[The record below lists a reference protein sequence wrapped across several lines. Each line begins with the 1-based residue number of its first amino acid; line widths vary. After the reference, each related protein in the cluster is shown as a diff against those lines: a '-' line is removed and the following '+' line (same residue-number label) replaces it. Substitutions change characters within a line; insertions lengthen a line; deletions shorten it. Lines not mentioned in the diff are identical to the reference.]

1 MNIKLNNT
9 RVNPMIR
16 TWSSKKWVLP
26 NAKTLMKQLMNEEIK
41 MNRNSV
47 HLDYPLTHPGVERAE
62 QVVANFKRLS
72 DSFSPTHTLAAM
84 LLAAIV
90 AAFVVVADQM
100 MATWADGHLFAA
112 WVALWAVAFAAVG
125 LFGGVS
131 KTMAIQMKQGLDA
144 WSARMAQS
152 RSDERLWAIAQTD
165 ARLMS
170 ELQTAMNRSDEQELF
185 GETSTQRRVS
195 RMLQNR
201 QYYI

>member
-1 MNIKLNNT
+1 
-9 RVNPMIR
+9 MIR

-185 GETSTQRRVS
+185 GENSTQRRVA

>member
-1 MNIKLNNT
+1 VAICP
-9 RVNPMIR
+9 RVH
-16 TWSSKKWVLP
+16 
-26 NAKTLMKQLMNEEIK
+26 
-41 MNRNSV
+41 
-47 HLDYPLTHPGVERAE
+47 HLIGHNHKGRYDGRQEHGSQGVRRAEAVAQAFEVGIERAE

-100 MATWADGHLFAA
+100 MDTWADGHLFAA

-125 LFGGVS
+125 LFAGVS
-131 KTMAIQMKQGLDA
+131 KTMAIQMKQGLDE

-170 ELQTAMNRSDEQELF
+170 ELQTAMSRSDEEELL
-185 GETSTQRRVS
+185 GENSTQRRVA

>member
-1 MNIKLNNT
+1 
-9 RVNPMIR
+9 MIR
-16 TWSSKKWVLP
+16 AWSSKKWVLP

-185 GETSTQRRVS
+185 GENSTQRRVA

>member
-1 MNIKLNNT
+1 
-9 RVNPMIR
+9 MIR
-16 TWSSKKWVLP
+16 SWSSKKWVLP

-185 GETSTQRRVS
+185 GDNSTQRRVA

>member
-1 MNIKLNNT
+1 
-9 RVNPMIR
+9 MIR

-170 ELQTAMNRSDEQELF
+170 DLQTAMNRSDEQELF
-185 GETSTQRRVS
+185 GENSTQRRVA

>member
-1 MNIKLNNT
+1 
-9 RVNPMIR
+9 
-16 TWSSKKWVLP
+16 
-26 NAKTLMKQLMNEEIK
+26 MNEEIK

-62 QVVANFKRLS
+62 QVVANFKRLGG
-72 DSFSPTHTLAAM
+72 SFSPTRSLAAM

-100 MATWADGHLFAA
+100 MDTWADGHLLAA

-125 LFGGVS
+125 LFAGVS
-131 KTMAIQMKQGLDA
+131 KTMAIQMKQGMDC
-144 WSARMAQS
+144 WSARMAQR

-170 ELQTAMNRSDEQELF
+170 DLQSAISRSDKEELF
-185 GETSTQRRVS
+185 GENSTQRRVAQ
-195 RMLQNR
+195 MLQNR

>member
-1 MNIKLNNT
+1 VARPQCI
-9 RVNPMIR
+9 
-16 TWSSKKWVLP
+16 
-26 NAKTLMKQLMNEEIK
+26 AYQDEEYN
-41 MNRNSV
+41 MNRNFV
-47 HLDYPLTHPGVERAE
+47 HLNYPLTHPGVDRAE
-62 QVVANFKRLS
+62 KVVANFKGVINN
-72 DSFSPTHTLAAM
+72 FSPTRTLAAM

-100 MATWADGHLFAA
+100 VDTWADGHLLAA

-125 LFGGVS
+125 LFAGVS
-131 KTMAIQMKQGLDA
+131 KTLAIQMKQGLNN
-144 WSARMAQS
+144 WSASMAQR

-170 ELQTAMNRSDEQELF
+170 ELHTAMGRSDEEVLL
-185 GETSTQRRVS
+185 GENSTQRRVS

>member
-1 MNIKLNNT
+1 MVKQKVGFYPKL
-9 RVNPMIR
+9 RPQCI
-16 TWSSKKWVLP
+16 SF
-26 NAKTLMKQLMNEEIK
+26 MNEEIK

-62 QVVANFKRLS
+62 QVVANFKRWS

-100 MATWADGHLFAA
+100 MDIWADGHLLAA

-125 LFGGVS
+125 LFAGVS
-131 KTMAIQMKQGLDA
+131 KTLAMQMKQGLNV
-144 WSARMAQS
+144 WSARMAQR
-152 RSDERLWAIAQTD
+152 RSDERLWAIAKMD

-170 ELQTAMNRSDEQELF
+170 ELQTAMSRSDEEELL
-185 GETSTQRRVS
+185 GESSIQRRVA

>member
-1 MNIKLNNT
+1 
-9 RVNPMIR
+9 
-16 TWSSKKWVLP
+16 
-26 NAKTLMKQLMNEEIK
+26 MNEEIK

-131 KTMAIQMKQGLDA
+131 KTMAIQMKQGLEA

-170 ELQTAMNRSDEQELF
+170 DLQTAMNRSDEQELF
-185 GETSTQRRVS
+185 GENSTQRRVA

>member
-1 MNIKLNNT
+1 
-9 RVNPMIR
+9 
-16 TWSSKKWVLP
+16 
-26 NAKTLMKQLMNEEIK
+26 

-62 QVVANFKRLS
+62 QVVANFKRWS

-100 MATWADGHLFAA
+100 MDTWADGHLLAA

-125 LFGGVS
+125 LFAGVS
-131 KTMAIQMKQGLDA
+131 KTLAMQMKQGLNV
-144 WSARMAQS
+144 WSARIAQR
-152 RSDERLWAIAQTD
+152 RSDERLWAIAKMD

-170 ELQTAMNRSDEQELF
+170 ELQTAMSRSDEEELL
-185 GETSTQRRVS
+185 GESSIQRRVA

>member
-1 MNIKLNNT
+1 
-9 RVNPMIR
+9 MIR

-62 QVVANFKRLS
+62 QVVANFKHLS

-100 MATWADGHLFAA
+100 MSTWADGHLFAA

-131 KTMAIQMKQGLDA
+131 KTMAIQMKQSLDA

-185 GETSTQRRVS
+185 GENSTQRRVA

>member
-1 MNIKLNNT
+1 
-9 RVNPMIR
+9 MIR
-16 TWSSKKWVLP
+16 AWSSKKWVLP

-170 ELQTAMNRSDEQELF
+170 DLQTAMNRSDEQELF
-185 GETSTQRRVS
+185 GENSTQRRVA

>member
-1 MNIKLNNT
+1 
-9 RVNPMIR
+9 MIR

-131 KTMAIQMKQGLDA
+131 KTMAIQMKQSLDA

-170 ELQTAMNRSDEQELF
+170 DLQTAMNRSDEQELF
-185 GETSTQRRVS
+185 GENSTQRRVA